1 MTRDAV
7 KLDPDATYF
16 KATLAKVYDVS
27 ERCIEKWVAR
37 GRFPRP
43 YKLGA
48 RDAWRG
54 RTIMDWEDRRQAQ
67 ALERR

>member
-1 MTRDAV
+1 MTDDAV

-16 KATLAKVYDVS
+16 KATLAKLFDVS

-43 YKLGA
+43 FKLGA
-48 RDAWRG
+48 RDAWIG
-54 RTIMDWEDRRQAQ
+54 RTIIAWQDRQQAK
-67 ALERR
+67 ALEGR